1 MFKNKRKL
9 FGILLITAGLI
20 VCLIPAGLTLST
32 QIRQKQMLKQIRE
45 QMKEQGLA
53 EKKADSVAAK
63 SSVEKEF
70 TQLELEQEEEAQ
82 KGETAQYLKDQTI
95 IGIIEIDKLGITFP
109 VVEGSARENI
119 RVAVGHMTNTK
130 AIGEKGN
137 CVLAAHRGG
146 MFGEFFKNIHK
157 LKDGDKVVVTDASG
171 NEYTYEVYE
180 QQVIEPADFSVCEDI
195 GDNTTLTLLSCE
207 NNGQKR
213 LIVRC
218 KAVRVD

>member
-45 QMKEQGLA
+45 QMKEQDLA

-157 LKDGDKVVVTDASG
+157 LKDGDKVAVTDASG

-180 QQVIEPADFSVCEDI
+180 QQVIEPTDFSVCEDI

-218 KAVRVD
+218 KAVWVD

>member
-45 QMKEQGLA
+45 QMKEQGRA
-53 EKKADSVAAK
+53 EKKDASVAAK
-63 SSVEKEF
+63 GSVENEF
-70 TQLELEQEEEAQ
+70 TQLELEQKDEAQ
-82 KGETAQYLKDQTI
+82 DGEAAQYLKYQTI

-109 VVEGSARENI
+109 VVEGSARDNI

-146 MFGEFFKNIHK
+146 VFGEFFKNIHK
-157 LKDGDKVVVTDASG
+157 LKNGDKVVVTDASG
-171 NEYTYEVYE
+171 REYTYEVYE
-180 QQVIEPADFSVCEDI
+180 QQVIEPTDFSVCEDI
-195 GDNTTLTLLSCE
+195 GDDTTLTLLSCE

-218 KAVRVD
+218 KAVWVD

>member
-1 MFKNKRKL
+1 MFKNKKKL

-20 VCLIPAGLTLST
+20 VCLIPAGLSLST
-32 QIRQKQMLKQIRE
+32 QNQQKQMLKQIRE
-45 QMKEQGLA
+45 QMKDQGRE
-53 EKKADSVAAK
+53 EKKDTVIVAKGSA
-63 SSVEKEF
+63 EQEF
-70 TQLELEQEEEAQ
+70 TRLELEQEDEQAEGEA
-82 KGETAQYLKDQTI
+82 AQYLQYQTI

-109 VVEGSARENI
+109 VVEGTSRDNI

-146 MFGEFFKNIHK
+146 VFGEFFKNIHK
-157 LKDGDKVVVTDASG
+157 LKDGDRVVVTDSSG
-171 NEYTYEVYE
+171 KEYTYEVYE
-180 QQVIEPADFSVCEDI
+180 HQVIEPTDFSVCEDI
-195 GDNTTLTLLSCE
+195 GDDTTLTLLSCE

-218 KAVRVD
+218 KAVWAD